1 MQPVTSVLQ
10 LATTL
15 PPSAEAS
22 GEEGAFLLHFDAAI
36 PSGTTPSRT
45 ETGGDK
51 LSSAEEL
58 TTDTMALADTALLP
72 LVPQG
77 IWGLAPELNLSGQM
91 PPASLRGPMN
101 EVAKPPRDA
110 DLPILPEV
118 ADWPNAG
125 VLATPIVPS
134 IPANHAD
141 IPAVQ
146 PSADKAPALQTKA
159 GVHDLAQNVPANAP
173 GIRGLPE
180 NLPDGVTDTVT
191 DLVDVGPGPHN
202 APVSAAPAPVPADA
216 DPGASAV
223 IVTPVLSRRH
233 GETASLNVL
242 APEDQRSEAPS
253 DQPLELSAKSL
264 SVPPGLFA
272 DPLAPT
278 RTGQADLVPVWAQTG
293 DAPFPG
299 TKGPAPGLAD
309 FQTLMTGDVEPE
321 PVPIRD
327 ATLGAAGG
335 ILVWRSSDTAPEGQG
350 FLQPMVGR
358 HQAGVIED
366 SVPADGTNPLSSRT
380 RWQEEGKPPAASP
393 SAHPIAPEPAMPA
406 PETPG
411 AVFGEDVTWQP
422 PSPLPA
428 TAVPS
433 GQIPA
438 AAVASQLPA
447 LVAQIVHTASG
458 KAGSVTEIALSPEEL
473 GRVRLSF
480 RPHDADPDRI
490 VVMMTFDRPEAM
502 DLFRRHADQLLAEIR
517 AAGFSGADLGFAQSG
532 TQDDGQDRRG
542 RSFSAAPPPDSL
554 LPRVS
559 EAPLHLTSGSSLDLR
574 L

>member
-51 LSSAEEL
+51 PASGEEFANE
-58 TTDTMALADTALLP
+58 TMALADTALLP
-72 LVPQG
+72 LVPQA
-77 IWGLAPELNLSGQM
+77 IWGLAPELNLPGQI
-91 PPASLRGPMN
+91 PSASLRGPIN

-110 DLPILPEV
+110 DLPMLPEV

-141 IPAVQ
+141 IPEIQ
-146 PSADKAPALQTKA
+146 SIADKAAALKA
-159 GVHDLAQNVPANAP
+159 MTGVHDLAQNVPANAP
-173 GIRGLPE
+173 GIRGRAE
-180 NLPDGVTDTVT
+180 TLPDGVTD
-191 DLVDVGPGPHN
+191 LADVGPGPQN
-202 APVSAAPAPVPADA
+202 APLSAAPVASTADA
-216 DPGASAV
+216 NPGASAV
-223 IVTPVLSRRH
+223 IATPVLSRRH
-233 GETASLNVL
+233 SETASINVL
-242 APEDQRSEAPS
+242 APDDQRSEAPS
-253 DQPLELSAKSL
+253 DPSVELSAKGL
-264 SVPPGLFA
+264 PVPPGLSA
-272 DPLAPT
+272 DPLVPT
-278 RTGQADLVPVWAQTG
+278 RTRQTDLVPAWAQTG
-293 DAPFPG
+293 EAPFPG

-309 FQTLMTGDVEPE
+309 FQTLVASDVEPE
-321 PVPIRD
+321 QVLIRD

-335 ILVWRSSDTAPEGQG
+335 ILVWRSSDTAPEGHG
-350 FLQPMVGR
+350 FLLPMVGR
-358 HQAGVIED
+358 HQVGTMD
-366 SVPADGTNPLSSRT
+366 GSVPADGANPQASRT

-406 PETPG
+406 LETP
-411 AVFGEDVTWQP
+411 APVFGEDVTWQP
-422 PSPLPA
+422 GSPLPT

-433 GQIPA
+433 GQIPVS
-438 AAVASQLPA
+438 AVASQLPV
-447 LVAQIVHTASG
+447 LVAQIVHTATG
-458 KAGSVTEIALSPEEL
+458 KAGPVTEIALSPEEL

-542 RSFSAAPPPDSL
+542 RAFSADPPPDSL

>member
-10 LATTL
+10 LATSL
-15 PPSAEAS
+15 PTSAEAS

-51 LSSAEEL
+51 LSSGEEL
-58 TTDTMALADTALLP
+58 TTATAALADTALLP

-77 IWGLAPELNLSGQM
+77 IWGLAPELNLLGQM
-91 PPASLRGPMN
+91 PSASLSGPMN
-101 EVAKPPRDA
+101 EVAKPPGGA
-110 DLPILPEV
+110 GLPMLPEV

-125 VLATPIVPS
+125 VLASPIAPS
-134 IPANHAD
+134 IPTNHAD

-146 PSADKAPALQTKA
+146 PNADKAAALKAMA

-173 GIRGLPE
+173 RIPGLAE
-180 NLPDGVTDTVT
+180 SLPDGVT
-191 DLVDVGPGPHN
+191 DLVDVGPGPQN
-202 APVSAAPAPVPADA
+202 APLSAAPVAVTADA
-216 DPGASAV
+216 NPGASAV

-233 GETASLNVL
+233 GETASINVL
-242 APEDQRSEAPS
+242 APEDQRNETAP
-253 DQPLELSAKSL
+253 DQSVEQSVKGL
-264 SVPPGLFA
+264 SVPPGLSA
-272 DPLAPT
+272 DPLAAT
-278 RTGQADLVPVWAQTG
+278 RTGQADPVPVWAQTG

-299 TKGPAPGLAD
+299 AKGPAPGLAD
-309 FQTLMTGDVEPE
+309 FQTLVARDVELE
-321 PVPIRD
+321 PALIRD

-335 ILVWRSSDTAPEGQG
+335 ILVWRSSDTASEGHG
-350 FLQPMVGR
+350 FVQPMVGR
-358 HQAGVIED
+358 HQAGTMEG
-366 SVPADGTNPLSSRT
+366 SVPADGANPQSTRT

-393 SAHPIAPEPAMPA
+393 SAHPIGPEPAMPA
-406 PETPG
+406 LETP
-411 AVFGEDVTWQP
+411 APVFGEDVTWQP
-422 PSPLPA
+422 ASPLPA

-433 GQIPA
+433 GQIPV
-438 AAVASQLPA
+438 AAVASQLPV
-447 LVAQIVHTASG
+447 LVAQIVHTATG
-458 KAGSVTEIALSPEEL
+458 KAGPVTEIALSPEEL

-542 RSFSAAPPPDSL
+542 RAFSAALPPDSL